1 MGLRLLKKQPFGLIR
16 VGRLSNIMNWQ
27 KIIEKEIRK
36 PKITY
41 FNVGRKKYPYL
52 ILPFDTRISFKFQKA
67 VIEGLSQILKNEI
80 KKPILF

>member
-1 MGLRLLKKQPFGLIR
+1 MI
-16 VGRLSNIMNWQ
+16 WQ
-27 KIIEKEIRK
+27 KIIKKEIRK

-52 ILPFDTRISFKFQKA
+52 ILPFDTRIYFKFQKA

-80 KKPILF
+80 KKANTILTIEAKGFFPGLFFSPKI